1 MLASTRP
8 SCAPS
13 STPTTP
19 SPKKSATPPTARTSA
34 IAWSPARARFS
45 HSPTLASRITSRP
58 WSSPTIPALRKSTT
72 APCTMPGPPRTNS
85 SIAACFQKSPSI
97 SSRTPN
103 PSAST
108 NPAPSCTSFTNGP
121 CALASTPRKKS
132 TTPRWTNSPSSAKST
147 PNSPATSAPR
157 ATSAPASPPPS
168 APKAPTSAASKSGST
183 SPTSPAASSSKHPRK
198 SDMRTNVEKFLASQQ
213 RYFTGSYDQFLA
225 FGGPCVYFH
234 NECLAAGKEE
244 FLSQRHI
251 EMLYATLTAW
261 GMHRMGDSEKAKAKL
276 TDWATF
282 RSSVATQGERLQQFR
297 PYQLLEMSEA
307 EYSTAVLE

>member
-1 MLASTRP
+1 
-8 SCAPS
+8 
-13 STPTTP
+13 
-19 SPKKSATPPTARTSA
+19 
-34 IAWSPARARFS
+34 
-45 HSPTLASRITSRP
+45 
-58 WSSPTIPALRKSTT
+58 
-72 APCTMPGPPRTNS
+72 
-85 SIAACFQKSPSI
+85 
-97 SSRTPN
+97 
-103 PSAST
+103 
-108 NPAPSCTSFTNGP
+108 
-121 CALASTPRKKS
+121 
-132 TTPRWTNSPSSAKST
+132 
-147 PNSPATSAPR
+147 
-157 ATSAPASPPPS
+157 
-168 APKAPTSAASKSGST
+168 
-183 SPTSPAASSSKHPRK
+183 
-198 SDMRTNVEKFLASQQ
+198 MRTNVEKFLASQQ

-307 EYSTAVLE
+307 EYSTAVLELQPHYHKLDLSVSSATIVVNSKALHHLFPEFIPPIDRQYTVRFFTQAAEKWLDSAGKFKAIQLPKDLDDQFRLFHDICTEIKHLANQVDPSLLRQEREQFRVSTPKALDNAIVNYVRITASELRQARLSQI